1 MLFTKVL
8 KRSGWLRSEGHQPPL
23 SSIQTPKMSP
33 EQPYYDS
40 SSGGWRSS
48 FPLNFSPVARRGA
61 WVRGR
66 AYLSLPVL
74 TCCTWFQPV
83 WVSECLTNKPRHPHP
98 IFRTGIPPTLP
109 SLCLWEERTF
119 QLSAKKIK

>member
-23 SSIQTPKMSP
+23 PSIQTPKMSP

-83 WVSECLTNKPRHPHP
+83 WVSESLTSQ
-98 IFRTGIPPTLP
+98 GTLTQYSELAYP
-109 SLCLWEERTF
+109 QLF
-119 QLSAKKIK
+119 QASVYGRRELSSFLQKKIK